1 MRGLREGFFVG
12 ANLCSFAAF
21 YALIWLHLSFV
32 IIVHS
37 MTTTIVGAGKSG
49 LAAALLA
56 YEDGNRVFLTE
67 TKSEEQ
73 CSEAAQKLT
82 QQSIEAEFGGHSDR
96 ALQADLLIVSP
107 GIPPH
112 APLLVEATRR
122 GIPIIGEVEF
132 AWRHI
137 NTKRNPV
144 VAITGTNGKTTT
156 TALTA
161 HVLNTCGRKAVAC
174 GNIGLPFA
182 SVVKTLAEGE
192 IAVVETSSYQLDRT
206 VDFRPD
212 VAMIL
217 NITPDHLSYHGTM
230 EAYAAAKWKICANQ
244 TAENVLI
251 LCADDPETMKVAA
264 SPSRSR
270 RLHFSVRA
278 PQHGAYALSDGR
290 IFISSFSADA
300 LAGASDRTQR
310 STQDTLGTQHKEEYC
325 MSIDEL
331 RIPGIHNVY
340 NSMAAALAARAFE
353 VRNENIR
360 DSLMGF
366 HGVEHRLEFVRSLG
380 GVDYMNDSK
389 ATNVNSTWYA
399 LSSFTK
405 PLVWIAGGRGDNNDY
420 AALDELVRQHVRG
433 IVCIGE
439 EADALFNHFSAF
451 TRCIKAPTLE
461 AAVHEAKDY
470 AASGNIV
477 LFSPACKSFDMFAN
491 YEHRGEV
498 FKEIVGN
505 L

>member
-1 MRGLREGFFVG
+1 
-12 ANLCSFAAF
+12 
-21 YALIWLHLSFV
+21 
-32 IIVHS
+32 

-49 LAAALLA
+49 LASALLA
-56 YEDGNRVFLTE
+56 SEDGANVFLTE
-67 TKSEEQ
+67 AKPREQ
-73 CSEAAQKLT
+73 CADAAQTLA
-82 QQSIEAEFGGHSDR
+82 QHGIEAEFGSHSAR

-112 APLLVEATRR
+112 APLLIEAAGL
-122 GIPIIGEVEF
+122 GIPIIGEIEF
-132 AWRHI
+132 AWQHLD
-137 NTKRNPV
+137 TKRNPV

-161 HVLNTCGRKAVAC
+161 YVLNACGRKAVAC

-182 SVVKTLAEGE
+182 SVVKNLAAGE

-212 VAMIL
+212 VAIIL

-230 EAYAAAKWKICANQ
+230 EAYANAKWKICANQ
-244 TAENVLI
+244 NAENVLI

-290 IFISSFSADA
+290 IVTSFGE
-300 LAGASDRTQR
+300 LAGAS
-310 STQDTLGTQHKEEYC
+310 SGALGTQHKEEYL

-331 RIPGIHNVY
+331 RIPGVHNVY

-353 VRNENIR
+353 LRNENIR

-366 HGVEHRLEFVRSLG
+366 HGVEHRLEFVRSLD
-380 GVDYMNDSK
+380 GVDYINDSK

-399 LSSFTK
+399 LSSYTK

-420 AALDELVRQHVRG
+420 ATLDDLVRQHVRC

-439 EADALFNHFSAF
+439 DADAIFNHFGAA
-451 TRCIKAPTLE
+451 TRCIKSLTLE
-461 AAVHEAKDY
+461 NAIHEARNY
-470 AASGNIV
+470 AALGDIV

-498 FKEIVGN
+498 FKEIVCG